1 MAMILAIGVAVSAQQ
16 PKPAPAPAAKAA
28 PAKAGPAPTLVL
40 ETAKGTIEIETFP
53 EDAPKTVQHVVALM
67 KKNFYN
73 GMRFHRAEENFLVQ
87 VGDPQS
93 RDMSREAWWGRGP
106 GSGSQIGVAE
116 ITKKRRH
123 VPGTV
128 AMAHVGDPKLADS
141 QFYII
146 IQPRPGLDG
155 KYTIFGQVTSGMDVV
170 EEAEEGRHPQEG
182 FREGVSSG
190 CSGRSFTSPFRS
202 GTPRRIRRG
211 IRPPASVRAASSES
225 RRWPPTW
232 PRSGCWRR
240 DTPS

>member
-1 MAMILAIGVAVSAQQ
+1 MRLTLAAAVVLIGSTLTLDAAQTA
-16 PKPAPAPAAKAA
+16 KPAPASAQKPAAPA
-28 PAKAGPAPTLVL
+28 AKAGPAPVIVL
-40 ETAKGTIEIETFP
+40 DTAKGAIEIQTFP
-53 EDAPKTVQHVVALM
+53 EDAPKTVEHIVALV

-106 GSGSQIGVAE
+106 GSGSPIGVAE
-116 ITKKRRH
+116 ISKKRRH
-123 VPGTV
+123 GPGTV

-170 EEAEEGRHPQEG
+170 KKLKKAD
-182 FREGVSSG
+182 
-190 CSGRSFTSPFRS
+190 
-202 GTPRRIRRG
+202 ILKK
-211 IRPPASVRAASSES
+211 ASLKE
-225 RRWPPTW
+225 
-232 PRSGCWRR
+232 
-240 DTPS
+240 